1 MTSIA
6 DAVRAGTWGRTN
18 AETAFPA
25 TETVWALESP
35 LELATIAVGVPES
48 GYCPRDWRH
57 SPPGEAAM
65 ADEATTTKW
74 TVKHEPVNEDHE
86 SQRDASN

>member
-25 TETVWALESP
+25 TETGWALESP
-35 LELATIAVGVPES
+35 LELATIAVGAPES
-48 GYCPRDWRH
+48 GYSPRDWRH
-57 SPPGEAAM
+57 SPPALLPFAGSGGWQ
-65 ADEATTTKW
+65 ATHTGGGIGVVPK
-74 TVKHEPVNEDHE
+74 
-86 SQRDASN
+86 RDQG